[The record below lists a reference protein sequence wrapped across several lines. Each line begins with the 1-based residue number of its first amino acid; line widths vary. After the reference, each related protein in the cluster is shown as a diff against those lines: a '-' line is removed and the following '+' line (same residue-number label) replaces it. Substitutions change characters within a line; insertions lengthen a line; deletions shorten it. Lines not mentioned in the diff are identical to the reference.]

1 MSLRISTFPHFHIST
16 FKCFHIFILVLLS
29 FTASA
34 QSPELKWIQDHLIP
48 LKYVTAENG
57 FEDMR
62 ALDTKIGDARIVAM
76 GECTHGSS
84 EIFSMKHRMLE
95 YLVKEKGFTVFS
107 IEANMP
113 EAYEL
118 KKYILKGEGD
128 VKALMAG
135 MYFWTWNTEEVK
147 AMIEWMKKYNDTA
160 ASKIQFTGFDAQEC
174 RFSIRFIRS
183 FLIDNIPSLK
193 SVIDDYDSCYRQHRS
208 VADLKK
214 KKYNQQLKDDASVIL
229 DSLQQLKNSGSSK
242 VDAWVLQ
249 HATLLLQ
256 FPDCMKGREYRDRI
270 MAENAKWILDQNPG
284 AKMMIWAHNEHIRM
298 EKNKFN
304 VVRMGKYMRE
314 WYGSKLVSIAFSS
327 EEGTYTAVKRT
338 NDKSGGLRSNNVLIA
353 SPENSCE
360 SLFRQTTTDNFI
372 LDLHDAKP
380 EEAATTWI
388 FKTTLIR
395 HLGAIAVDKFQF
407 IDIQPKK
414 DYDMI
419 IFLRRTRA
427 SGCFWAVGN

>member
-1 MSLRISTFPHFHIST
+1 
-16 FKCFHIFILVLLS
+16 
-29 FTASA
+29 
-34 QSPELKWIQDHLIP
+34 
-48 LKYVTAENG
+48 
-57 FEDMR
+57 
-62 ALDTKIGDARIVAM
+62 
-76 GECTHGSS
+76 
-84 EIFSMKHRMLE
+84 
-95 YLVKEKGFTVFS
+95 
-107 IEANMP
+107 
-113 EAYEL
+113 
-118 KKYILKGEGD
+118 
-128 VKALMAG
+128 
-135 MYFWTWNTEEVK
+135 
-147 AMIEWMKKYNDTA
+147 
-160 ASKIQFTGFDAQEC
+160 
-174 RFSIRFIRS
+174 
-183 FLIDNIPSLK
+183 
-193 SVIDDYDSCYRQHRS
+193 

-256 FPDCMKGREYRDRI
+256 FPDCMKGQEYRDRI
-270 MAENAKWILDQNPG
+270 MAVNAKWILDQNPG

-304 VVRMGKYMRE
+304 VVRMGKYMKE

-372 LDLHDAKP
+372 LDLHDAKL

-407 IDIQPKK
+407 IDIQPIK

-427 SGCFWAVGN
+427 SGCFWAEK